1 MAKRDEIIRY
11 VIETTGDKALAATVG
26 QLLDAAKAS
35 GQTAEQIDAL
45 GESLRSLATDA
56 AETKGLQD
64 AVARFGELAAKQE
77 EVADAADRAGLAL
90 KLSMDAERA
99 AADALAEKNAALA
112 AAKAAQAE
120 YLKGEDRLITVQ
132 RELATAVKG
141 AASEQKAA
149 NAEWKSAS
157 ANLAQTTRD
166 YEKAADAQSRIGTEM
181 AGLENRLS
189 AATLSTGDLA
199 AAQRD
204 LAARAQSVEQGLAG
218 IAKQSSDASKFSAE
232 LADETK
238 RARAEHDQA
247 AAAIKRHQEAMS
259 RASRETA
266 GLGKETTV
274 VTGALGKLKSVLA
287 PIAGVFSFA
296 SLATGLRRVIGAADE
311 SEQAFGQLE
320 AVLESTR
327 GAAGLTKSALV
338 EMAEELAKSSNF
350 GKNEII
356 AAQTRLLSYTDVA
369 GKEFPRALQIVL
381 DQSQRLGISVQQS
394 AEIVGKALQA
404 PSDAMSSLARQG
416 FKLEDGQ
423 KQLLQQMEATGRTA
437 EAQAIIMDMLA
448 ESYGGAAAKARV
460 STIAGLWRGLT
471 KTVGEFFERVGN
483 AGVIDYLKGRLDALT
498 RAIANLDANG
508 SLQRWATNVSDAI
521 IGVAKAVEGAA
532 RFIAQNA
539 EALTVLAKAY
549 ALVKVQ
555 QFVDGL
561 ASVASG
567 ASKAN
572 GALRLMATAITSLPP
587 VRILVIG
594 GAAIA
599 LATDNLKELGD
610 KLAENLP
617 ASERWRTATAAMQ
630 AETVRLAEKYR
641 EATASLDQYR
651 EVQIKSAVDAARLGA
666 EERAAYAERL
676 QGLEEY
682 LRAQERYY
690 EQLRRADALND
701 AGLRYLETLKGQ
713 LAQVSIGY
721 DDLAASAD
729 AARDAFGN
737 QLTTAAQMLVGK
749 LSGLGDSTKG
759 AADRI
764 GELLKNF
771 EQLNTVQ
778 LGDIAL
784 ALQALGEDSDRSAQR
799 IRDGL
804 GAQLAKLSAEELQ
817 RFQMSATAAFD
828 AVGRSGEKT
837 AVVLDATLNSAMSRL
852 NVDAGK
858 TGEAFTTAGREIITT
873 FGVVADNA
881 RATSGQIAAAFSAA
895 LGGVKTRQE
904 AEALAQAFRA
914 LGEQGRVGG
923 GIVEQAMQAVRDRLR
938 EIDASMDPLSGKFA
952 QFGLKSQ
959 AALNATA
966 QSAREFFDQVSAGAQ
981 EGRYAQEDVI
991 RAFRAWAAAARAA
1004 AVDSSAAVRAQVEA
1018 QIEAQAAVLG
1028 LTEELKRA
1036 GDAGAD
1042 AGRRTAAGFQQAGAA
1057 AANTAKI
1064 VDAVGNAGAQ
1074 VGASVDT
1081 ATAAINRMAAE
1092 TEAARGPMKSLTV
1105 DLSEFG
1111 AAAVQ
1116 AFSDAQDAAFQYS
1129 ISNAADAVR
1138 YTDQINN
1145 ANRRIT
1151 ETFEAQKGAAAQFV
1165 ETYSNLTDVQLEQM
1179 ARQHGGY
1186 EQLLAAMRT
1195 TVAVT
1200 QDANGA
1206 FSMLNNADLSR
1217 VQQAA
1222 QAVEQQLQQIV
1233 DRAQSARDSMQ
1244 SMADSLQD
1252 QIDQINGR
1260 QDASEE
1266 RRYENQLKQLQQQ
1279 AEQAGILG
1287 TAEYAAAVARANE
1300 LHSLKM
1306 KQIKEEAA
1314 ARKAEETSSANT
1326 TSTSTTTTKPQTTT
1340 QQQPQAG
1347 ATFGVIKFDLGGQTV
1362 DVRGTKDTAADL
1374 KNMIDTLRRARAR
1387 TGGWG

>member
-199 AAQRD
+199 AAQRE
-204 LAARAQSVEQGLAG
+204 LAARSDAAQQGLASLVTEG
-218 IAKQSSDASKFSAE
+218 AAAAQRTKE
-232 LADETK
+232 LAAETA
-238 RARAEHDQA
+238 RYRAEQA
-247 AAAIKRHQEAMS
+247 QTADAIKRHAY
-259 RASRETA
+259 ATA
-266 GLGKETTV
+266 QAKKETDDLGQSTET
-274 VTGALGKLKSVLA
+274 VTGVMGKLKGVLA
-287 PIAGVFSFA
+287 TITGFFSFA
-296 SLATGLRRVIGAADE
+296 TVAAGLRSMIGAAND
-311 SEQAFGQLE
+311 SEQALGQLD
-320 AVLESTR
+320 AVLQSTR
-327 GAAGLTKSALV
+327 GAAGLTKAALV
-338 EMAEELAKSSNF
+338 DMASELAKSTNF
-350 GKNEII
+350 GKEEII

-381 DQSQRLGISVQQS
+381 DQSARLGISIEQS
-394 AEIVGKALQA
+394 AEIVGKALQS

-423 KQLLQQMEATGRTA
+423 KQLLEQMEATGRTA
-437 EAQAIIMDMLA
+437 EAQAVIMDMLA

-460 STIAGLWRGLT
+460 STLAGLWDALT
-471 KTVGEFFERVGN
+471 KKIGDFYERVSN
-483 AGVIDYLKGRLDALT
+483 AGVLDYFKQRLDALT
-498 RAIANLDANG
+498 KSIEQLELNGTLD
-508 SLQRWATNVSDAI
+508 RWATNVANAI
-521 IGVAKAVEGAA
+521 IGVAKAVESTG
-532 RFIAQNA
+532 RFLAQYA
-539 EALTVLAKAY
+539 DAIILVAKAY

-555 QFVDGL
+555 AFVDGL
-561 ASVASG
+561 AAVASG
-567 ASKAN
+567 ATKASS
-572 GALRLMATAITSLPP
+572 GVRLLATAITAIPA

-599 LATDNLKELGD
+599 LATDNLKALGD
-610 KLAENLP
+610 KIAESLP
-617 ASERWRTATAAMQ
+617 AYQRWKDVTAQ
-630 AETVRLAEKYR
+630 LEAETVQLAERYHTM
-641 EATASLDQYR
+641 TAALDQYR
-651 EVQIKSAVDAARLGA
+651 DVQVKTSEQVAALGA
-666 EERAAYAERL
+666 AERQSYGERL
-676 QGLEEY
+676 AGLEQY
-682 LRAQERYY
+682 LNAQVRYY
-690 EQLRRADALND
+690 EQLKAANALNAD
-701 AGLRYLETLKGQ
+701 GVKYLEDLRGK
-713 LAQVSIGY
+713 LAQVQQGY
-721 DDLAASAD
+721 ADFATAAT
-729 AARDAFGN
+729 AARDAIGN
-737 QLTTAAQMLVGK
+737 QLTAAAQVLANK
-749 LSGLGDSTKG
+749 LAGLGDSTKG

-764 GELLKNF
+764 SELLKNF
-771 EQLNTVQ
+771 EQLDRVE
-778 LGDIAL
+778 LGTIAL
-784 ALQALGEDSDRSAQR
+784 ALESIGDTSDRAGQR

-804 GAQLAKLSAEELQ
+804 VAQLTKLSADELL

-828 AVGRSGEKT
+828 EVGRSGDKT
-837 AVVLDATLNSAMSRL
+837 AVILGSTLKAAMDKL

-858 TGEAFTTAGREIITT
+858 TGQAFTESGREIITT
-873 FGVVADNA
+873 FNVVADNA
-881 RATSGQIAAAFSAA
+881 RATSGQIEAAFAAA

-904 AEALAQAFRA
+904 AEALGAALEGAAARGKIGAADLERA
-914 LGEQGRVGG
+914 MLALHSR
-923 GIVEQAMQAVRDRLR
+923 VRDLTN
-938 EIDASMDPLSGKFA
+938 AVDPLA
-952 QFGLKSQ
+952 DEFGRLGIKSQ
-959 AALNATA
+959 SALNAA
-966 QSAREFFDQVSAGAQ
+966 RDSAREAFEAIAKGAA
-981 EGRYAQEDVI
+981 EGKASTEDVQ

-1018 QIEAQAAVLG
+1018 QIEAQAAAFG

-1042 AGRRTAAGFQQAGAA
+1042 AGRRTAAGFQQAGDA

-1111 AAAVQ
+1111 AAAIQ

-1165 ETYSNLTDVQLEQM
+1165 ETYSNLTDAQLEQM